1 MNLILNALN
10 INIFLISSVRCINL
24 GTIDYDC
31 SGGILRMMHYCHGN
45 LMQKE
50 GSQIFTK
57 QYISLSLVAT
67 NLLSFYTRGRSAMQS
82 GKSLE
87 VQLAS
92 KDREWKDLP
101 SAVSQF
107 KKAQDECN
115 FYRQEEHHVQV
126 GDHKHMHIIEKEKG
140 NCKSQYRLH
149 LNKIICCMTDEVHKL
164 TMDYERVK
172 CDLQNKIHELER
184 QLNIQRQEMTAFQKE
199 LHDHKHY
206 FNMKVNDL
214 QALLSSQDLKAPQD
228 RKISKHFCDHLQTQL
243 RHKEQ
248 HMENISSVKDS
259 KINDLEEKLT
269 MMEMKMKVEEEKYV
283 EKYQD
288 VLKTLKE
295 SEVQQEIKCR
305 AQSHHLQKV
314 EKQIVRLQ
322 KNMEI
327 LHDTLKKKEKTVHW
341 YEQQLSASLE
351 REKNLEIMRTQIEL
365 EWQKCCENMKTEHNH
380 MNQQLIKGLIQNKNQ
395 CLSPA
400 PDKIYNLQECNAE
413 LQGVVSQ
420 MRKDMEALLQYQVQS
435 QASLPLESYHGLPAE
450 ISTHLSPQSNLHK
463 QGGLWQRQ
471 NDNSVSLMPLVC
483 TEKLQQE
490 KQHLRVQHSSH
501 LISGDKLKN
510 VQGHPVPRA
519 RLKHAA
525 FCITR
530 LIKEKQHLIEMCNR
544 LRGMKSSSGFKELDL
559 STELREQH
567 GSLKNLEQ
575 HQSQITS
582 KCRGSASHLTEQEE
596 ATAKE
601 VAANPPS
608 QETEGPEVSR
618 NPLTQSDFRQTQSS
632 VYVDQNLYQSI
643 ESLQSLWDLLDCGLS
658 SSTLSEEGE
667 LKRTDTTESG
677 AAADQMM

>member
-1 MNLILNALN
+1 
-10 INIFLISSVRCINL
+10 
-24 GTIDYDC
+24 
-31 SGGILRMMHYCHGN
+31 MHYCHGN

-57 QYISLSLVAT
+57 QYISFSLVAT

-101 SAVSQF
+101 SATTSGF
-107 KKAQDECN
+107 KNLDTLELD
-115 FYRQEEHHVQV
+115 V
-126 GDHKHMHIIEKEKG
+126 GIALEALDTG
-140 NCKSQYRLH
+140 TPH
-149 LNKIICCMTDEVHKL
+149 LD
-164 TMDYERVK
+164 
-172 CDLQNKIHELER
+172 
-184 QLNIQRQEMTAFQKE
+184 E
-199 LHDHKHY
+199 LHIGETSMELPDRGILGDGLCSPRY
-206 FNMKVNDL
+206 LEGAAEVDRGWGGVNL
-214 QALLSSQDLKAPQD
+214 EALAVGP
-228 RKISKHFCDHLQTQL
+228 
-243 RHKEQ
+243 EG
-248 HMENISSVKDS
+248 
-259 KINDLEEKLT
+259 INDLEEKLT

-395 CLSPA
+395 
-400 PDKIYNLQECNAE
+400 ECNAE

-525 FCITR
+525 LCITR

-544 LRGMKSSSGFKELDL
+544 LR
-559 STELREQH
+559 
-567 GSLKNLEQ
+567 
-575 HQSQITS
+575 
-582 KCRGSASHLTEQEE
+582 
-596 ATAKE
+596 
-601 VAANPPS
+601 
-608 QETEGPEVSR
+608 
-618 NPLTQSDFRQTQSS
+618 
-632 VYVDQNLYQSI
+632 
-643 ESLQSLWDLLDCGLS
+643 
-658 SSTLSEEGE
+658 
-667 LKRTDTTESG
+667 
-677 AAADQMM
+677 